1 LPVSRAE
8 LREQLL
14 RLLMEDEEF
23 RYTVAGILGY
33 LDVLK
38 RLEEHDRKFNEILAE
53 IRQLREEFN
62 RVDKVLAELLKGQ
75 ERLWRE
81 FNRLNARVEV
91 TIGSMGRRWGEDLE
105 RMVLEIFREA
115 LEKRGIE
122 PGKVRKLRLRDEDG
136 SLTGVKGRVVDVDV
150 LVEDEK
156 VYVIEVKSRA
166 ELEHVEALPLK
177 SQVVGKVLGKQVAR
191 TILVAVNVDREAY
204 ERAGE
209 LGIEVVCGH
218 VIE

>member
-14 RLLMEDEEF
+14 SLLREDEEF

-33 LDVLK
+33 LDILK

-62 RVDKVLAELLKGQ
+62 RLS
-75 ERLWRE
+75 
-81 FNRLNARVEV
+81 ARVEV
-91 TIGSMGRRWGEDLE
+91 VIGSMGRRWGEDLE
-105 RMVLEIFREA
+105 RTVLEIFREV

-209 LGIEVVCGH
+209 LGIEVVYGH

>member
-1 LPVSRAE
+1 
-8 LREQLL
+8 
-14 RLLMEDEEF
+14 
-23 RYTVAGILGY
+23 
-33 LDVLK
+33 
-38 RLEEHDRKFNEILAE
+38 
-53 IRQLREEFN
+53 
-62 RVDKVLAELLKGQ
+62 
-75 ERLWRE
+75 
-81 FNRLNARVEV
+81 LNARVEV
-91 TIGSMGRRWGEDLE
+91 TIGSMGRRWGEDLT
-105 RMVLEIFREA
+105 RMILEIFRET
-115 LEKRGIE
+115 LERRGIE

-177 SQVVGKVLGKQVAR
+177 SQVVGKVLGKQVAK

-204 ERAGE
+204 ERAGG

-218 VIE
+218 VIK